1 MSNKKISPI
10 MVTDKEAIQLIRTRA
25 ETERRSLG
33 NAAAITI
40 IESLSPK
47 HKQQKFDAQLGI
59 LPQKQ

>member
-1 MSNKKISPI
+1 